1 MAVTRFSF
9 SLDAVKDSSLIRW
22 IELQPTIS
30 HTVREALLAYKT
42 RPTHQ
47 DLDAKLDEILQTLSR
62 VQVISGAPV
71 QAEGGASEPARA
83 VKGLDAM
90 VNRFR
95 SES

>member
-9 SLDAVKDSSLIRW
+9 SLDAVKDASLIRW

-47 DLDAKLDEILQTLSR
+47 DLDVKLDQVLDALR
-62 VQVISGAPV
+62 GVQVISGTPV
-71 QAEGGASEPARA
+71 QAEGSESEPARA
-83 VKGLDAM
+83 AKGLDAM
-90 VNRFR
+90 LSRFR
-95 SES
+95 EGS